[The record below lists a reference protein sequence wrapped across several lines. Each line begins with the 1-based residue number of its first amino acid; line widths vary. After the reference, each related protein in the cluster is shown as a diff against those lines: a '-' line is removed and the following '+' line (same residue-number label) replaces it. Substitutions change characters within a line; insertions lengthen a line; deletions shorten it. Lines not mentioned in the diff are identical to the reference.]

1 MSIYS
6 GPNPNLRNIPN
17 GVPNLAVPEGSP
29 SLYIDFVNN
38 QYETVN
44 NGIKTAS
51 SNAMSLITFTRSSNA
66 TFIGSNGLIQYAGN
80 NVPRFDYD
88 STTGYCKGLLIE
100 EQRTNLIYP
109 SIPSSSIGKYACTVA
124 TNTTDTLSPDGT
136 YNSSKVSLT
145 GINSFIYW
153 NYSVAA
159 NSTPVTHSVYLKAG
173 SITRLTIGVADGP
186 SANAAFATIEL
197 SNGQIVFTGTG
208 YYGGTYISSNA
219 QNMNNGWYKI
229 NLSGSIAF
237 TSIYFYIYDYTGP
250 VTTTSSGYYYVW
262 GGQAET
268 GSFATS
274 LIPTTTTTVT
284 RVADY
289 ATFNTNSSWYNT
301 SQGTIYAN
309 FSTSVPSNLGIGIPI
324 LFFGSTTG
332 SPHIYYNGGTFYAA
346 NYGYAGSV
354 TSNNPVTFPN
364 SAKVAYGYQPGNSAF
379 TVLGTTVTNTDSNSY
394 ASNNPI
400 YVGTYSGAYLNGY
413 MKQIAYYPTRIS
425 NTSLQQIT
433 T

>member
-6 GPNPNLRNIPN
+6 GPNPNLRNRPN

-38 QYETVN
+38 NCATVN

-66 TFIGSNGLIQYAGN
+66 TYTAANGTIQYVTN

-237 TSIYFYIYDYTGP
+237 TSINFYIYDYTGP

-274 LIPTTTTTVT
+274 LIPTTTSTAT
-284 RVADY
+284 RVDEY
-289 ATFNTNSSWYNT
+289 VQITGTNLTSWFNPN
-301 SQGTIYAN
+301 A
-309 FSTSVPSNLGIGIPI
+309 
-324 LFFGSTTG
+324 
-332 SPHIYYNGGTFYAA
+332 GTFYAKFLSTSPYNERILNSNNDPTKDIISNEGVMGNGTYFSYIGSISA
-346 NYGYAGSV
+346 VSNNTVRVAVATSITEGAGSFNGSTAV
-354 TSNNPVTFPN
+354 ATGACSYYSTISSYPLCILGGGAPN
-364 SAKVAYGYQPGNSAF
+364 RQNWV
-379 TVLGTTVTNTDSNSY
+379 
-394 ASNNPI
+394 
-400 YVGTYSGAYLNGY
+400 
-413 MKQIAYYPTRIS
+413 KQISYWPVRIA